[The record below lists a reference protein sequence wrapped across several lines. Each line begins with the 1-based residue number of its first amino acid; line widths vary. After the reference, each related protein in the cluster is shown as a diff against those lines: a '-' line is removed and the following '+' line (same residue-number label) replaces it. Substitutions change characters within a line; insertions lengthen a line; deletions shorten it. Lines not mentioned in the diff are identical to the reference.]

1 MPGFIF
7 LLIMILSAIKSVA
20 QWTVKWA
27 PSIVWTQGKWFL
39 NGWPWVYFERRLWIF
54 ILVKKCCF
62 LPRYLASLTS
72 DQTCASAV
80 SASHWDWTLFWREF
94 EEKNLVTIWF
104 HPQRIPEFPK
114 SNHYKKNNWFLSL
127 SIPKLNF
134 LCYLKIIHLIMQI
147 LSPPNS

>member
-62 LPRYLASLTS
+62 LPQYLALPTSLTS
-72 DQTCASAV
+72 V
-80 SASHWDWTLFWREF
+80 F
-94 EEKNLVTIWF
+94 
-104 HPQRIPEFPK
+104 
-114 SNHYKKNNWFLSL
+114 SNHFNHLDNSKQISSNMHLS
-127 SIPKLNF
+127 STPNF
-134 LCYLKIIHLIMQI
+134 STSLHFQSWCRAVKRQIAELLENIQCKIVPNIVLIFKFRVSLGITM
-147 LSPPNS
+147 